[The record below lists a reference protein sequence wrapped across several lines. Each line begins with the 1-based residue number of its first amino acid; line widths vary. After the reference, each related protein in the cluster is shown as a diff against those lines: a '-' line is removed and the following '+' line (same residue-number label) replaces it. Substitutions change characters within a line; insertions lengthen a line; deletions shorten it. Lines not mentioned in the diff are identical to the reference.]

1 MERAGCDGRVASASS
16 ASLGRPR
23 VIRIQRNSST
33 IFAGELAGRSSA
45 AGSSD
50 GWTRK
55 RSASP
60 MSDPRAAARNVA
72 YSSASTRAQPNARR
86 IGSSHGGTACG
97 RIANSALAAAVSP
110 NETETSPSRLARN
123 AAGERASAAYAR
135 PNAASC
141 SSSRS
146 VSGAA
151 SGGSVAP
158 NRDHHDANALDERPV
173 SSRRRWRHPQ
183 ARRNRRSAS
192 RCARTDRSIA
202 GRVVSRRTARLVSAP
217 ALAAN
222 ARSVAAT

>member
-1 MERAGCDGRVASASS
+1 MRRP
-16 ASLGRPR
+16 GRPAQVGCGHAGRSR
-23 VIRIQRNSST
+23 VMRIQRNSST

-50 GWTRK
+50 GSTRK

-60 MSDPRAAARNVA
+60 MSDPRTLRGTSRTPRRPRGPSRTRVASARPTAGPPAAGSRTAPWPPRCPRMRRKRPRRG
-72 YSSASTRAQPNARR
+72 SRGTRPANAR
-86 IGSSHGGTACG
+86 A
-97 RIANSALAAAVSP
+97 P
-110 NETETSPSRLARN
+110 
-123 AAGERASAAYAR
+123 AYAR

-151 SGGSVAP
+151 AGGSVAP
-158 NRDHHDANALDERPV
+158 NRGHHDDNALDERPV

-202 GRVVSRRTARLVSAP
+202 GRVVSRRTARLVSVP